1 MSFPKGLLRFK
12 DENLEGVELKAQTL
26 KDEGN
31 VHKGCLNFL
40 ILLEALAELLFVC
53 AELLPVNVTLIG

>member
-1 MSFPKGLLRFK
+1 MSFQKGLLRFK
-12 DENLEGVELKAQTL
+12 DENLEGEELKAHTL

-40 ILLEALAELLFVC
+40 ILLGPLAELLFVC